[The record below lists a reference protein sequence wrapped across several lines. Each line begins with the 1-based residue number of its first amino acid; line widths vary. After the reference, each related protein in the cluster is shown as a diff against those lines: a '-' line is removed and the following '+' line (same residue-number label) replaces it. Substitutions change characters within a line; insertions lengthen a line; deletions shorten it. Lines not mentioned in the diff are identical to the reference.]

1 MELDIVG
8 KVTFSISY
16 EDGQSVV
23 HTIRGDSSLDEVVE
37 AFEYFLKGA
46 GYHLREGQHIGYEY
60 EDEDPEI
67 HPIGDLSDTDEY
79 TDYKAMANEINLS
92 EVTFGAGDYSTV
104 GTLHYPDD
112 AWDNITVNSAIDG
125 VDATDSITINLSDYT
140 PNKSEK

>member
-1 MELDIVG
+1 MIDFG
-8 KVTFSISY
+8 KITFTSSY
-16 EDGQSVV
+16 EDGHSVT

-46 GYHLREGQHIGYEY
+46 GYHLQEGQHIGFEY
-60 EDEDPEI
+60 EDEYARED
-67 HPIGDLSDTDEY
+67 DTDY
-79 TDYKAMANEINLS
+79 VSMANDINLS
-92 EVTFGAGDYSTV
+92 EVTFGAGDYSSV

-125 VDATDSITINLSDYT
+125 VESTDTITINLSDYT

>member
-1 MELDIVG
+1 MMDFGTI
-8 KVTFSISY
+8 TFSQYY
-16 EDGQSVV
+16 EDGQSVT

-46 GYHLREGQHIGYEY
+46 GYHLKEGQHIGFEY
-60 EDEDPEI
+60 EDEYARED
-67 HPIGDLSDTDEY
+67 DTDY
-79 TDYKAMANEINLS
+79 VSMANDINLS

-125 VDATDSITINLSDYT
+125 VDSTDSITINLSDY
-140 PNKSEK
+140 KDKE

>member
-1 MELDIVG
+1 MELDFG
-8 KVTFSISY
+8 KITFTSSY
-16 EDGQSVV
+16 EDGHSVT

-46 GYHLREGQHIGYEY
+46 GYHLQEGQHIGFEY
-60 EDEDPEI
+60 DDEYARED
-67 HPIGDLSDTDEY
+67 DTDY
-79 TDYKAMANEINLS
+79 VSMANDINLS
-92 EVTFGAGDYSTV
+92 EVTFGAGDYSSV

-125 VDATDSITINLSDYT
+125 VDATDTITNLSDYT

>member
-1 MELDIVG
+1 MIDLG
-8 KVTFSISY
+8 KITFTSSY

-46 GYHLREGQHIGYEY
+46 GYHLQEGQHIGYEY
-60 EDEDPEI
+60 DDEYARED
-67 HPIGDLSDTDEY
+67 DTDY
-79 TDYKAMANEINLS
+79 VSMANDINLS

-112 AWDNITVNSAIDG
+112 AWDNVTVNSAIDG

>member
-1 MELDIVG
+1 MELDLG

-16 EDGQSVV
+16 EDGHSVT

-46 GYHLREGQHIGYEY
+46 GYHLQEGQHIGYEY
-60 EDEDPEI
+60 DDEYARED
-67 HPIGDLSDTDEY
+67 DTDY
-79 TDYKAMANEINLS
+79 VSMANDINLS

-125 VDATDSITINLSDYT
+125 VDATDTITINLSDYT
-140 PNKSEK
+140 PKKSEK

>member
-1 MELDIVG
+1 MELDLG
-8 KVTFSISY
+8 KITFTSSY
-16 EDGQSVV
+16 EDGHSVT

-46 GYHLREGQHIGYEY
+46 GYHLKEGCHIGYEY
-60 EDEDPEI
+60 D
-67 HPIGDLSDTDEY
+67 DEY
-79 TDYKAMANEINLS
+79 TREDDTDYVSMANDINLS
-92 EVTFGAGDYSTV
+92 EVTFGAGDFSTV